1 MTPVEQWQ
9 TALQAFLAY
18 GYSWLNAQEAVH
30 ARFPGLWEE
39 AAAQV
44 ARETDPGPPVAK
56 TAHARRA
63 PARRW
68 R

>member
-9 TALQAFLAY
+9 TALQAFLDY

-30 ARFPGLWEE
+30 QTYPGLWQE
-39 AAAQV
+39 AAAQT
-44 ARETDPGPPVAK
+44 ARETRPGPLK
-56 TAHARRA
+56 KAHARPA
-63 PARRW
+63 PARRP